1 MDEEELKK
9 KKELFQQEILNKQYN
24 VDEFTEYIKQN
35 TGMGEIN
42 FSNWSLEDMRNIIK
56 NFQDLKE
63 APENQNSEKKEK
75 SLEQMGY
82 KVGEAITT
90 KIANNVKLRNLNQDT
105 FITGFEKEN
114 GIFTTN
120 YLFKIEI
127 NNFNTTVKRNFN
139 DFVWLKKTLEKF
151 YPNTFIPPLPKMP
164 FFKSYT
170 DDFIN
175 KKMRYLNKFLTS
187 LSHNILILSSD
198 IFYSFLTSEKIEKL
212 KEDYSA
218 IEEPS
223 SYKKLYTVEGIL
235 NIKTGKEKDDLAKKI
250 LKNIKKR
257 DIYFKKL
264 NTNLKDLIN
273 EFDVVCK
280 KMKTVSKDF
289 KNMAKVF
296 DDNQTISKTFINY
309 EKIIQTWSSFYSK
322 LKISFNNDFKEFF
335 KFFHEYSNSYI
346 KYYDDYNIAKYK
358 FASNYVYY
366 ENINFIGKKELKELN
381 KLRKNYGFTINR
393 LIDEYKQM
401 NNIMVSNMKNQIT
414 KLEES
419 YLEFNEITNCLNL
432 LKEGINENPKN
443 N

>member
-235 NIKTGKEKDDLAKKI
+235 NITTGKEKDELAKKI

-257 DIYFKKL
+257 DIYFNKL

-289 KNMAKVF
+289 KNMAKVY
-296 DDNQTISKTFINY
+296 DDNQTISNTFINY
-309 EKIIQTWSSFYSK
+309 EKITQTWSSFYSK

>member
-63 APENQNSEKKEK
+63 VPENENSEKKEK
-75 SLEQMGY
+75 TLEQMGY
-82 KVGEAITT
+82 KDGEAIST
-90 KIANNVKLRNLNQDT
+90 KKANNVKLKNLNQDT

-127 NNFNTTVKRNFN
+127 NDFNTTVKRNFN

-235 NIKTGKEKDDLAKKI
+235 NITTGKEKDELAKKI

-257 DIYFKKL
+257 DIYFNKL

-289 KNMAKVF
+289 KNMAKVY
-296 DDNQTISKTFINY
+296 DDNQTISNTFINY
-309 EKIIQTWSSFYSK
+309 EKITQTWSSFYSK

>member
-63 APENQNSEKKEK
+63 VPENENTEKKEK
-75 SLEQMGY
+75 TLEQMGY
-82 KVGEAITT
+82 KDGEAIST
-90 KIANNVKLRNLNQDT
+90 KKANNVKLKNLNQDT

-127 NNFNTTVKRNFN
+127 NDFNTTVKRNFN

-235 NIKTGKEKDDLAKKI
+235 NITTGKEKDDLAKKI

-273 EFDVVCK
+273 EFDVICK

-296 DDNQTISKTFINY
+296 DDNQTISNTFINY

>member
-1 MDEEELKK
+1 M
-9 KKELFQQEILNKQYN
+9 
-24 VDEFTEYIKQN
+24 T
-35 TGMGEIN
+35 
-42 FSNWSLEDMRNIIK
+42 
-56 NFQDLKE
+56 
-63 APENQNSEKKEK
+63 
-75 SLEQMGY
+75 
-82 KVGEAITT
+82 
-90 KIANNVKLRNLNQDT
+90 
-105 FITGFEKEN
+105 
-114 GIFTTN
+114 
-120 YLFKIEI
+120 
-127 NNFNTTVKRNFN
+127 
-139 DFVWLKKTLEKF
+139 
-151 YPNTFIPPLPKMP
+151 

-235 NIKTGKEKDDLAKKI
+235 NITTGKEKDDLAKKI

>member
-63 APENQNSEKKEK
+63 VPENENTEKKEK
-75 SLEQMGY
+75 TLEQMGY
-82 KVGEAITT
+82 KDGEAIST
-90 KIANNVKLRNLNQDT
+90 KKANNVKLKNLNQDT

-127 NNFNTTVKRNFN
+127 YNFNTIVKRNFN

-235 NIKTGKEKDDLAKKI
+235 NITTGKEKDDLAKKI

-296 DDNQTISKTFINY
+296 DDNQTISNTFINY

>member
-63 APENQNSEKKEK
+63 VPENENTEKKEK
-75 SLEQMGY
+75 TLEQMGY
-82 KVGEAITT
+82 KDGEAIST
-90 KIANNVKLRNLNQDT
+90 KKANNVKLKNLNQDT

-127 NNFNTTVKRNFN
+127 YNFNTIVKRNFN

-151 YPNTFIPPLPKMP
+151 YPNTFKMP

-218 IEEPS
+218 TEEPS

-235 NIKTGKEKDDLAKKI
+235 NITTGKEKDDLAKKI

>member
-127 NNFNTTVKRNFN
+127 NDFNTTVKRNFN

-235 NIKTGKEKDDLAKKI
+235 NITTGKEKDDLAKKI

-273 EFDVVCK
+273 EFDVICK

-296 DDNQTISKTFINY
+296 DDNQTISNTFINY

>member
-127 NNFNTTVKRNFN
+127 NDFNTTVKRNFN

-223 SYKKLYTVEGIL
+223 SFKKLYTVEGIL
-235 NIKTGKEKDDLAKKI
+235 NITTGKEKDELAKKI

-257 DIYFKKL
+257 DIYFNKL

>member
-90 KIANNVKLRNLNQDT
+90 KIANNVKLRNLNQDS

-235 NIKTGKEKDDLAKKI
+235 NITTGKEKDDLAKKI

>member
-63 APENQNSEKKEK
+63 VPENENSEKKEK

-82 KVGEAITT
+82 KDGEAITT

-127 NNFNTTVKRNFN
+127 NNFNTIVKRNFN

-223 SYKKLYTVEGIL
+223 SFKKLYTVEGIL
-235 NIKTGKEKDDLAKKI
+235 NITTGKEKDELAKKI

-257 DIYFKKL
+257 DIYFNKL

-289 KNMAKVF
+289 KNMAKVY
-296 DDNQTISKTFINY
+296 DDNQTISNTFINY
-309 EKIIQTWSSFYSK
+309 EKITQTWSSFYSK

>member
-63 APENQNSEKKEK
+63 VPENENSEKKEK

-82 KVGEAITT
+82 KDGEAITT

-127 NNFNTTVKRNFN
+127 NNFNTIVKRNFN

-175 KKMRYLNKFLTS
+175 KKMRYLNK
-187 LSHNILILSSD
+187 ILSSD

-223 SYKKLYTVEGIL
+223 SFKKLYTVEGIL
-235 NIKTGKEKDDLAKKI
+235 NITTGKEKDELAKKI

-257 DIYFKKL
+257 DIYFNKL

-289 KNMAKVF
+289 KNMAKVY
-296 DDNQTISKTFINY
+296 DDNQTISNTFINY
-309 EKIIQTWSSFYSK
+309 EKITQTWSSFYSK

>member
-63 APENQNSEKKEK
+63 VPENENSEKKEK

-82 KVGEAITT
+82 KDGEAITT

-223 SYKKLYTVEGIL
+223 SYKKLYTIEGIL
-235 NIKTGKEKDDLAKKI
+235 NITTGKEKDELAKKI

-257 DIYFKKL
+257 DIYFNKL

-289 KNMAKVF
+289 KNMAKVY
-296 DDNQTISKTFINY
+296 DDNQTISNTFINY
-309 EKIIQTWSSFYSK
+309 EKITQTWSSFYSK